1 MPHKSK
7 RPSSKKTELI
17 GPFKLCKLQRLFVE
31 KFASLPPPKRGP
43 RGSYSRVFPP
53 LITLWALIFQR
64 LLKDHT
70 LDHLLAQVANGGCD
84 GIVPGKKPSEL
95 IKSQSTSSIS
105 DARSRM
111 LLSWLKSALGITTT
125 EASEVRWNG
134 LHVCLMD
141 GSQIRVKPTEN
152 MKKKFVTSRNQKGA
166 AYWLQMPVLITF
178 CLFTG
183 VLMAT
188 EIGSPSET
196 LMACQIILAAPVNTL
211 FIADRNFGIF
221 RVLATARKSG
231 KHVLCRM
238 SKCRA
243 EHLLK
248 HNGKKLQEAMDAL
261 VTWTPSKHDKKHA
274 DCPENPIT
282 VRFIAARL
290 ERRGYRTE
298 VLYFVT
304 TLLDQEL
311 YQLKEIVGL
320 YAKRWHVELNLNYLK
335 TKMDLK
341 FITAESAE
349 MAEKEWYAGL
359 IAYNLVRAYMA
370 QAAKRIGK
378 TALEL
383 SFTKC
388 LNRFVKALE
397 KWASGREVNWDK
409 VIEQGSECLLP
420 KRKKP
425 RESEPRKKRHIRESF
440 PPLKG
445 SRDEA
450 RAALRALRAEVEAA
464 KS

>member
-17 GPFKLCKLQRLFVE
+17 GPFKLFKLQRLFVE
-31 KFASLPPPKRGP
+31 KFASLPPPKGGP
-43 RGSYSRVFPP
+43 RGFYCRIFPP
-53 LITLWALIFQR
+53 LITLWAMIFQR

-70 LDHLLAQVANGGCD
+70 LDHLLTQMTNGGCD
-84 GIVPGKKPSEL
+84 GIVPGKKPSKL
-95 IKSQSTSSIS
+95 IKSESTSSIT
-105 DARSRM
+105 DARIRM
-111 LLSWLKSALGITTT
+111 LLSWLKSAFGITTT
-125 EASEVRWNG
+125 EASEERWIG
-134 LHVCLMD
+134 LHLCLMD
-141 GSQIRVKPTEN
+141 GSQSRVRPTEK
-152 MKKKFVTSRNQKGA
+152 MKKKFVASRNQKGA
-166 AYWLQMPVLITF
+166 AYWLQMPVLVTF
-178 CLFTG
+178 CLLTG
-183 VLMAT
+183 VVMAT
-188 EIGSPSET
+188 EVGSTSET

-221 RVLATARKSG
+221 RVLATAQKCG
-231 KHVLCRM
+231 QHALCRM

-248 HNGKKLQEAMDAL
+248 RNGMKLHEGMDVL
-261 VTWTPSKHDKKHA
+261 LTWAPSKHDKKHA
-274 DCPENPIT
+274 DCPKNPIT

-290 ERRGYRTE
+290 ERPGYRTE
-298 VLYFVT
+298 VLYFAT

-311 YQLKEIVGL
+311 YKLEEIVGL
-320 YAKRWHVELNLNYLK
+320 YAKRWHVELNLRYLK
-335 TKMDLK
+335 TQMDLD

-378 TALEL
+378 TTLEL
-383 SFTKC
+383 SFKKS
-388 LNRFVKALE
+388 LNRFGKALE

-409 VIEQGSECLLP
+409 VIDQGTKCLLP

-425 RESEPRKKRHIRESF
+425 RPAEPRKKRHIRESF
-440 PPLKG
+440 PPLRG

-450 RAALRALRAEVEAA
+450 RQALRAEVEVA